1 MGRVPPSRN
10 GNNRLMK
17 ADPKKVSAAMASLMA
32 SMGLANAN
40 PSPQGGDDKN
50 GDGAAGA
57 AESTATSSS
66 SSSPSQPPGPPVAA
80 SRERVSLKLQSRHFP
95 PIMHTWSGGGSSLN
109 GNARLPLEYMIPE
122 QKMKSAG
129 GSGDAPMVGAIV
141 KGSAENVYATSK
153 MPTPAQEAL
162 EQASKDCEYRLA
174 ALKEVDMK
182 SKRERERK
190 RGFGYVV
197 KSSIVF
203 IDCSSFSSAFLF
215 VFDEKF
221 EYHSHHNHYFL

>member
-10 GNNRLMK
+10 GSNRLMK
-17 ADPKKVSAAMASLMA
+17 ADPKKVSAAMASLIA

-40 PSPQGGDDKN
+40 PSPQGGDEKN
-50 GDGAAGA
+50 GDGAAEA
-57 AESTATSSS
+57 AESSSS
-66 SSSPSQPPGPPVAA
+66 ASPSSQPPGPPVAA

-129 GSGDAPMVGAIV
+129 SAGSGAAPAVRAIV
-141 KGSAENVYATSK
+141 KGSAENIDATSK
-153 MPTPAQEAL
+153 MPTPALEAL

-174 ALKEVDMK
+174 TLKEVEMK
-182 SKRERERK
+182 RQ
-190 RGFGYVV
+190 
-197 KSSIVF
+197 
-203 IDCSSFSSAFLF
+203 
-215 VFDEKF
+215 
-221 EYHSHHNHYFL
+221 